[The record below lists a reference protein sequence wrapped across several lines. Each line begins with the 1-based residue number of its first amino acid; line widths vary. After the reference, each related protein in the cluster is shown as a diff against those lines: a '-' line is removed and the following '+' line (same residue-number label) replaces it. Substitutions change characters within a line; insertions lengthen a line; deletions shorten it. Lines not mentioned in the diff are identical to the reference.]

1 MGVNS
6 REDATWSGSDASAT
20 ERAQQFETVVGR
32 PVRLL
37 FLALT
42 GVGALVAATGLS
54 LPTWARYLP
63 LALTV
68 VLFGLPHGAIDHFVP
83 ARLGAAV
90 PIDSA
95 RRSAVAVGLL
105 YLLLGGGYALV
116 WLAAP
121 RLAALSF
128 VGLTWFHWG
137 QGDVWTLRRVFGADH
152 LRARWL
158 RAATLAVRGGL
169 PMLVPL
175 LAFPERY
182 RAVLSA
188 WVALFAAP
196 LDLPWLFAPRTRL
209 ALGAGFA
216 IYCVGTL
223 GAGRLA
229 VDGPGGRQGWRVDAA
244 EVGLLW
250 AFFLLV
256 PPLVAVGLY
265 FACWHAL
272 RHVARLVL
280 LAPDREPPRESV
292 AFAMWLWGAVR
303 RFAREAAPLTALSLV
318 LLGGFGT
325 VVPATVENLP
335 EYAALYLVFVAV
347 VTLPHVVVVTLMDHA
362 EGVWTDDRPSDG
374 G

>member
-6 REDATWSGSDASAT
+6 REDATWTGNDASAAS
-20 ERAQQFETVVGR
+20 RARQFETVVGR
-32 PVRLL
+32 PIRLL
-37 FLALT
+37 FVALT
-42 GVGALVAATGLS
+42 AVGALVAAAGLS

-68 VLFGLPHGAIDHFVP
+68 VLFGLPHGAVDHLVP

-90 PIDSA
+90 PIDSL
-95 RRSAVAVGLL
+95 RWSAAAVGLL

-121 RLAALSF
+121 RVAALSF

-137 QGDVWTLRRVFGADH
+137 QGDVWTLRGVFGADH
-152 LRARWL
+152 LRSRWI
-158 RAATLAVRGGL
+158 RAATLVVRGGL

-175 LAFPERY
+175 LSFPERY

-216 IYCVGTL
+216 LCCVGTL
-223 GAGRLA
+223 VAGRLVA
-229 VDGPGGRQGWRVDAA
+229 GSRRGWRVDAA

-250 AFFLLV
+250 AFFLAV

-280 LAPDREPPRESV
+280 LAPDREPPGGSV
-292 AFAMWLWGAVR
+292 AFAVWLWGATR

-318 LLGGFGT
+318 LLAGFGA
-325 VVPATVENLP
+325 VVPGTVESVSA
-335 EYAALYLVFVAV
+335 YAALYLVFVAV
-347 VTLPHVVVVTLMDHA
+347 VTLPHVVVVTLMDYA
-362 EGVWTDDRPSDG
+362 ERVWSDEQG
-374 G
+374 GKLAGP